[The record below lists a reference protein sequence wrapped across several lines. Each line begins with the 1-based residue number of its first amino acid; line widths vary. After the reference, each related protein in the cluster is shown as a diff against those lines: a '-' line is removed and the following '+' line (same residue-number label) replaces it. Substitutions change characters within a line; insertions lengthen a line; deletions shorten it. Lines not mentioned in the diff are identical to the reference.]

1 MKKWI
6 ALLLS
11 LVLCLVAPL
20 ALAETIQVE
29 EMLLDNGL
37 CFAAPADWT
46 QVELDADD
54 YEDGYLLMMM
64 DEETGRSMVLTV
76 EEGDP
81 EMTTTLLTEVL
92 SDDQEYAGAQLVT
105 SKQGAELVL
114 YALADQTMMGY
125 CILDEA
131 GNLYNFSFM
140 NVEGERIARDTALME
155 LVDTC
160 MANTYFDEELT
171 GLEDADEE
179 ADEPAAQVAAQGDI
193 ALKMVAIKDG
203 PTFPIPADWDE
214 GELSDSD
221 MADGAVA
228 AYTDEATGRN
238 MLIMASEVGPITTAQ
253 LAEILTGDEDY
264 ANVRL
269 MTNEHGL
276 DMVLT
281 VSADLT
287 SGGYCFM
294 DEDGWLYHF
303 IFGLDGD
310 TVMTDDAGLAQ
321 LVQDCMANTYFE
333 D

>member
-1 MKKWI
+1 MKKII
-6 ALLLS
+6 ALM
-11 LVLCLVAPL
+11 LVLALCLVAPL
-20 ALAETIQVE
+20 AMAETIQVE

-37 CFAAPADWT
+37 CFVAPADWT

-54 YEDGYLLMMM
+54 YEDGYLMMVM
-64 DEETGRSMVLTV
+64 DERTDRSMVLTV

-81 EMTTTLLTEVL
+81 EMTTTLLAEVL
-92 SDDQEYAGAQLVT
+92 SGDKEYAGAQQVT
-105 SKQGAELVL
+105 NDHEAELVL
-114 YALADQTMMGY
+114 YALADQTMMSY

-131 GNLYNFSFM
+131 GNLYNFSFL
-140 NVEGERIARDTALME
+140 NTEGETIARDTALME

-171 GLEDADEE
+171 GLEDAAEE
-179 ADEPAAQVAAQGDI
+179 EEPAAQVAAQGEI
-193 ALKMVAIKDG
+193 ALKMVAIQDG

-214 GELSDSD
+214 GQLSNSD
-221 MADGAVA
+221 VADGAVA

-253 LAEILTGDEDY
+253 LAEILTGDADY

-269 MTNEHGL
+269 MTNEYGL

-294 DEDGWLYHF
+294 DGDGWLYQF

-310 TVMTDDAGLAQ
+310 TVMTDDAALAQ
-321 LVQDCMANTYFE
+321 LVQDCMANTCFE